1 MNRSAADGLAYR
13 VDGTGPDLIL
23 LHANPGDSQ
32 DFDPIVPA
40 LMRHYRVWRLDW
52 PGYGGSPAPA
62 QPQALQITDLI
73 AALDRFI
80 QEQSLSRVC
89 LLGNSV
95 GGNVALRWG
104 LAHPQQL
111 AALVLISSGGFT
123 QVNAITKTFCPLQG
137 SPAIRA
143 LQGGALTRR
152 YLRRRNPAVQAMIQ
166 RAAGPQNQGAS
177 RAVAAAIWRQFNRP
191 DHDLRQTASALNCP
205 VLVTGGDHDP
215 VIPTADSRRA
225 AALIPGAQLRL
236 YDCGHAPFAECPE
249 AFLNDLLPFLE
260 RHVG

>member
-1 MNRSAADGLAYR
+1 MNRSDASGLAYR
-13 VDGTGPDLIL
+13 VEGAGPDLIL

-40 LMRHYRVWRLDW
+40 LARHYRVWRLDW

-62 QPQALQITDLI
+62 QPDALQIVDLI
-73 AALDRFI
+73 EALDRFI

-95 GGNVALRWG
+95 GGNVAVRWC
-104 LAHPQQL
+104 LAHPQRV

-123 QVNAITKTFCPLQG
+123 QVNAITKAFCRLQG

-143 LQGGALTRR
+143 LQGGALTRL

-166 RAAGPQNQGAS
+166 RAAGPQNQGPS

-191 DHDLRQTASALNCP
+191 DHDLRQQVAALACP
-205 VLVTGGDHDP
+205 VLVTGGEHDP
-215 VIPTADSRRA
+215 VIPAADSRRA
-225 AALIPGAQLRL
+225 AALIPDAQLAI

-249 AFLNDLLPFLE
+249 AFLNDLLPFLQ
-260 RHVG
+260 RHAG